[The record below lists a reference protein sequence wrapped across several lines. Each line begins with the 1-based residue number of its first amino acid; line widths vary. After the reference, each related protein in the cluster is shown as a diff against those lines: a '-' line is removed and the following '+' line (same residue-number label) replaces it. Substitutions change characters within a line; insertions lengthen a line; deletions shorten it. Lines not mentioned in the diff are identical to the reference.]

1 MRARL
6 RLRLRTPCHAMRSHW
21 LELHARRV
29 ASWQTINFS
38 VHRCCACHTIP
49 RQWER
54 EVELLCFEPLLTR
67 RKARACTT
75 GVHCSWCTRGMA
87 TPACLRSHSSRPG
100 AVGPWP
106 SRQTQTSGLALHWRL
121 TVRSSVGWASRPLMS
136 PWVTRATSADC
147 RLSEVD
153 QSNLAVSHTHD
164 TVFAQQLVLSLV
176 RIVAS
181 RRWGLRVGFFLFL
194 FMIII

>member
-1 MRARL
+1 MPCHEESLTGTAREASGIMADHKFLGPPLLRMPYHTQAVRAWGRAALLWAFVDSTQGARL
-6 RLRLRTPCHAMRSHW
+6 HDGCTLFMMY
-21 LELHARRV
+21 ARHG
-29 ASWQTINFS
+29 N
-38 VHRCCACHTIP
+38 
-49 RQWER
+49 
-54 EVELLCFEPLLTR
+54 
-67 RKARACTT
+67 
-75 GVHCSWCTRGMA
+75 
-87 TPACLRSHSSRPG
+87 ACLRSHSSRTG